1 MPTIARL
8 LSTVGERMSGANER
22 RLTEACELASKICLG
37 IRALATSNRAKLLP
51 KADGEILNILRYAI
65 LAVALGCGGTDATVW
80 ARGESGFTPAGS
92 IRIEPIA
99 SGLRRPVYVTAPQ
112 GDSRLFVV
120 EQAGVIRIVKGSTVL
135 PRPFLDIRPLVH
147 FDAEQGLLS
156 MAFHPEFRSNGY
168 FFVYFL
174 DRNKHILIE
183 RYRVS
188 ANPDVA
194 DGASRQT
201 LLSIDK
207 PGWEHNGGLLR
218 FGPDGMLFLGTGDGG
233 LGRRLAHNAQD
244 PKSFLG
250 KMLRLD
256 VNDERGYRIPA
267 GNMFRAGGPGRP
279 EIWATGVRNPW
290 RFSFDS
296 AAGLIYVADVGHFH
310 REEVNVVRSNRQG
323 ANFGWRKMEG
333 GGCFITFNSQRVA
346 AVYWKLIRVFGRIP
360 VCRTDGLVL
369 PVVEYAHSVKAC
381 AVIGG
386 HVYQGRSIPMLAGSY
401 LFSDFCGHW
410 LRTFRYMNGRATE
423 KREWKVP
430 NIGQVVS
437 FGEDASGETY
447 IIGDKGVFR
456 LTGATK

>member
-1 MPTIARL
+1 M
-8 LSTVGERMSGANER
+8 
-22 RLTEACELASKICLG
+22 
-37 IRALATSNRAKLLP
+37 LLP
-51 KADGEILNILRYAI
+51 NADGEILRILRCATLI
-65 LAVALGCGGTDATVW
+65 VAVGCGGTDPTVW

-92 IRIEPIA
+92 IRIEPVA
-99 SGLRRPVYVTAPQ
+99 GGLKRPVYVTAPA

-120 EQAGVIRIVKGSTVL
+120 EQAGVIRIVKDGVVL
-135 PRPFLDIRPLVH
+135 PRPFLDIQKLVH

-156 MAFHPEFRSNGY
+156 MAFHPDFPSNGY

-174 DRNKHILIE
+174 DRDKHILIE

-188 ANPDVA
+188 ANPDLA
-194 DGASRQT
+194 DFASRQT

-207 PGWEHNGGLLR
+207 PGWEHNGGLLK
-218 FGPDGMLFLGTGDGG
+218 FAPDGMLFLGTGDGG
-233 LGRRLAHNAQD
+233 MGSGLAHNAQN
-244 PKSFLG
+244 PTSLLG

-256 VNDERGYRIPA
+256 VNDERGYTIPA

-296 AAGLIYVADVGHFH
+296 AAGVIYVADVGQYH
-310 REEVNVVRSNRQG
+310 REEVNVVPSNRSG
-323 ANFGWRKMEG
+323 SNFGWRKMEG
-333 GGCFITFNSQRVA
+333 GGCFITFTSQRVA
-346 AVYWKLIRVFGRIP
+346 DGYWKLTRVFGRIP
-360 VCRTDGLVL
+360 ICRTDGLVL

-386 HVYQGRSIPMLAGSY
+386 HVYRGRSIPALAGSY

-410 LRTFRYMNGRATE
+410 LRTFKYVNGEPTE

-430 NIGQVVS
+430 DIGQVVS
-437 FGEDASGETY
+437 FGEDAFGETY

-456 LTGATK
+456 LAGVTR